1 MYGLIGEIEA
11 VAGQG
16 AELAAILANVG
27 PMPGC
32 LNYIVAVDSQ
42 DPDVIWVTE
51 LWESAQAHA
60 ASLEL
65 PSVQEVIAEGRP
77 LIAGFRSH
85 HELSP
90 IGGIGIGSP

>member
-16 AELAAILANVG
+16 AELAEVLAAVG

-32 LNYIVAVDSQ
+32 LNYIVAMDIEDQ
-42 DPDVIWVTE
+42 DVIWVTE
-51 LWESAQAHA
+51 IWESAQAHT

-65 PSVQEVIAEGRP
+65 PSVQEAIARGRP
-77 LIAGFRSH
+77 LIAGFRSQ

-90 IGGIGIGSP
+90 VGGVGIGSS

>member
-1 MYGLIGEIEA
+1 MYGLIGEIDA
-11 VAGQG
+11 VAGKG
-16 AELAAILANVG
+16 AELAEVLAHVA

-32 LNYIVAVDSQ
+32 LNYIVAVDRE

-51 LWESAQAHA
+51 IWESAEAHK
-60 ASLEL
+60 ASLQL
-65 PSVQEVIAEGRP
+65 PSVQEAITKGRP

-90 IGGIGIGSP
+90 VGGIWVAPP